1 MNGEVSLFGVY
12 VPGLLLLAVAAAV
25 LAALVSRVFSLIC
38 VYRIF
43 AYRPLVDVAV
53 YILFLGGL
61 VLAFAPPGVAL

>member
-25 LAALVSRVFSLIC
+25 LTALVSRVFALLSL
-38 VYRIF
+38 YRVF
-43 AYRPLVDVAV
+43 AYRALVDVAV
-53 YILFLGGL
+53 YILILGGL

>member
-1 MNGEVSLFGVY
+1 MTGEVSLFGVF
-12 VPGLLLLAVAAAV
+12 VPGLLLLAIAAAV
-25 LAALVSRVFSLIC
+25 LTALISRLFAIVG

-53 YILFLGGL
+53 YILVLGGL

>member
-25 LAALVSRVFSLIC
+25 LAAVVSRVFSLIG

-53 YILFLGGL
+53 YILILGGL